1 MTDYNHFFSKNAY
14 NINPLIL
21 KFKKKK
27 KMKTFKNWISLCFN
41 SFLFLKKKVL
51 LIAFNLPLI
60 DS

>member
-27 KMKTFKNWISLCFN
+27 KWRPLKIGLVYVLIL
-41 SFLFLKKKVL
+41 SF
-51 LIAFNLPLI
+51 
-60 DS
+60 S

>member
-27 KMKTFKNWISLCFN
+27 NEDL
-41 SFLFLKKKVL
+41 
-51 LIAFNLPLI
+51 
-60 DS
+60 